1 MPSEDASLY
10 ESFILASGSE
20 IRKQIL
26 SDHGF
31 NFIVQKS
38 EVDEEELKEIYK
50 DVPFEEKAIKLALAK
65 AKKVSDMYQDKYV
78 LGADQICVYKNK
90 VLNKPGNPKNA
101 VNSLKLLSGDI
112 HYQYSGIAICLNGE
126 SLWSFCDTAIL
137 TMKDLSEN
145 DIRSYVEKDEP
156 YECAGSYKYES
167 HGSELFS
174 EVKGSSY
181 TVQGLALSPLLKA
194 FEDLGLSFRK

>member
-65 AKKVSDMYQDKYV
+65 AKKVSDVNQDKYV
-78 LGADQICVYKNK
+78 LGADQMCVYKNK

-112 HYQYSGIAICLNGE
+112 HYQ
-126 SLWSFCDTAIL
+126 
-137 TMKDLSEN
+137 
-145 DIRSYVEKDEP
+145 
-156 YECAGSYKYES
+156 
-167 HGSELFS
+167 
-174 EVKGSSY
+174 
-181 TVQGLALSPLLKA
+181 
-194 FEDLGLSFRK
+194 

>member
-1 MPSEDASLY
+1 LPSEDTSLY

-65 AKKVSDMYQDKYV
+65 AKKISDVNQDKYV
-78 LGADQICVYKNK
+78 LGADQICVYKDK
-90 VLNKPGNPKNA
+90 VLNKPRNRENA
-101 VNSLKLLSGDI
+101 VTSLKLLSGDT
-112 HYQYSGIAICLNGE
+112 HYQYSGIAICLNGK
-126 SLWSFCDTAIL
+126 SLWSLCDKAIL

-145 DIRSYVEKDEP
+145 DIRSYVEQDEP
-156 YECAGSYKYES
+156 YQCAGSYKYES

-181 TVQGLALSPLLKA
+181 TIQGLALTPLLKA
-194 FEDLGLSFRK
+194 FEDLGLSFRN

>member
-1 MPSEDASLY
+1 
-10 ESFILASGSE
+10 
-20 IRKQIL
+20 
-26 SDHGF
+26 
-31 NFIVQKS
+31 
-38 EVDEEELKEIYK
+38 
-50 DVPFEEKAIKLALAK
+50 
-65 AKKVSDMYQDKYV
+65 
-78 LGADQICVYKNK
+78 
-90 VLNKPGNPKNA
+90 
-101 VNSLKLLSGDI
+101 
-112 HYQYSGIAICLNGE
+112 
-126 SLWSFCDTAIL
+126 
-137 TMKDLSEN
+137 MKDLSEN

>member
-65 AKKVSDMYQDKYV
+65 AKKVSNVNQDKYV

-126 SLWSFCDTAIL
+126 CLWSFCDTAIL

-194 FEDLGLSFRK
+194 FEDLGLCFRK

>member
-65 AKKVSDMYQDKYV
+65 AKKVSEVHQDKYV

-90 VLNKPGNPKNA
+90 VLNKPGNRENA
-101 VNSLKLLSGDI
+101 VTSVLCISRFI
-112 HYQYSGIAICLNGE
+112 
-126 SLWSFCDTAIL
+126 
-137 TMKDLSEN
+137 
-145 DIRSYVEKDEP
+145 
-156 YECAGSYKYES
+156 
-167 HGSELFS
+167 
-174 EVKGSSY
+174 
-181 TVQGLALSPLLKA
+181 
-194 FEDLGLSFRK
+194 

>member
-1 MPSEDASLY
+1 MSSEDSPVN

-26 SDHGF
+26 SDHGL

-50 DVPFEEKAIKLALAK
+50 DLPFEEKAIKLALAK
-65 AKKVSDMYQDKYV
+65 AEKVSELHQDKYV
-78 LGADQICVYKNK
+78 LGADQMCVYKNK
-90 VLNKPGNPKNA
+90 VLNKPGNAKNA
-101 VNSLKLLSGDI
+101 VNSLKLLSGDT

-194 FEDLGLSFRK
+194 FEDLGLCFRK

>member
-1 MPSEDASLY
+1 MCIRDRLY

-26 SDHGF
+26 SDHGL

-38 EVDEEELKEIYK
+38 EVDQEELKEIYK
-50 DVPFEEKAIKLALAK
+50 DLPFEEKAIKLALAK
-65 AKKVSDMYQDKYV
+65 AEKVSELRQDKYV
-78 LGADQICVYKNK
+78 LGADQMCVYKNK
-90 VLNKPGNPKNA
+90 VLNKPGNAKNA
-101 VNSLKLLSGDI
+101 VNSLKLLSGDT
-112 HYQYSGIAICLNGE
+112 HYQYSGIAICLNGK

-145 DIRSYVEKDEP
+145 DIRSYVERDEP

-167 HGSELFS
+167 HGSALFS

-181 TVQGLALSPLLKA
+181 TVQGLAIRPLLKA

>member
-1 MPSEDASLY
+1 MSSEDAPVN

-26 SDHGF
+26 SDHGL

-50 DVPFEEKAIKLALAK
+50 DLPFEEKAIKLALAK
-65 AKKVSDMYQDKYV
+65 AEKVSELRQDKYV
-78 LGADQICVYKNK
+78 LGADQMCVYKNK

-112 HYQYSGIAICLNGE
+112 HYQYSGIAICLNGK
-126 SLWSFCDTAIL
+126 SLCSFCDTAIL

>member
-1 MPSEDASLY
+1 LSSEDAPLN

-26 SDHGF
+26 SDHNF

-38 EVDEEELKEIYK
+38 EVDEEDLKEIYK
-50 DVPFEEKAIKLALAK
+50 DLPFEEKAIKLALAK
-65 AKKVSDMYQDKYV
+65 AIKVSELNQNKYV
-78 LGADQICVYKNK
+78 LGADQMCVYKNK
-90 VLNKPGNPKNA
+90 VLNKPGNAKNA
-101 VNSLKLLSGDI
+101 VNSLKLLSGGV
-112 HYQYSGIAICLNGE
+112 HYQYSGIAICLNGK
-126 SLWSFCDTAIL
+126 SLWSFCDIAIL
-137 TMKDLSEN
+137 RMKDLSEN
-145 DIRSYVEKDEP
+145 DIRSYVERDKP

-181 TVQGLALSPLLKA
+181 TIQGLALTPLLKA
-194 FEDLGLSFRK
+194 LEDLGLYFRK

>member
-38 EVDEEELKEIYK
+38 EVDEEELKEIYT
-50 DVPFEEKAIKLALAK
+50 DLPFEEKAIKLALAK

-78 LGADQICVYKNK
+78 LGADQMCVYKNK

-101 VNSLKLLSGDI
+101 VNSLKLLSGDT

-194 FEDLGLSFRK
+194 FEDLGLCFRN

>member
-1 MPSEDASLY
+1 MSSEDAPVN

-26 SDHGF
+26 SDHGL

-50 DVPFEEKAIKLALAK
+50 DLPFEEKAIKLALAK
-65 AKKVSDMYQDKYV
+65 AEKVSELHQDKYV
-78 LGADQICVYKNK
+78 LGADQMCVYKNK
-90 VLNKPGNPKNA
+90 VLNKPGNAKNA
-101 VNSLKLLSGDI
+101 VNSLKLLSGDT
-112 HYQYSGIAICLNGE
+112 HYQYSGIAICLNGK

-194 FEDLGLSFRK
+194 FEDLGLCFSK

>member
-65 AKKVSDMYQDKYV
+65 AKKVSDVNQDKYV
-78 LGADQICVYKNK
+78 LGAAQMCVYKNK

-181 TVQGLALSPLLKA
+181 TIQGLALTPLLKA